1 MKVPPEKPS
10 NIGTFSPQQ
19 GYSTDVHV
27 KTHKYSD
34 KPTPIS
40 PNQNKAYGY
49 VADHLDSD
57 HRKKYAKEGGKS
69 CLIYCSALYVD
80 NGIESLYN

>member
-27 KTHKYSD
+27 KTHRYSD

-57 HRKKYAKEGGKS
+57 HRKKYAKEGGKK
-69 CLIYCSALYVD
+69 LFDILF
-80 NGIESLYN
+80 GIICR